1 MGARMRQAE
10 RDRTA
15 DPLGSSRDHGNLVQ
29 QAKARV
35 IDWFRIH
42 SAHLWSPLAGAAKRT
57 LLRPSPLISNPSI
70 LVFEISCGVARG
82 NQKNE
87 NAGLSIDLYSKLS
100 GLRNIQKSLAA
111 A

>member
-1 MGARMRQAE
+1 MGARMRQPE

-29 QAKARV
+29 QAEARV

-42 SAHLWSPLAGAAKRT
+42 SAH
-57 LLRPSPLISNPSI
+57 PSI